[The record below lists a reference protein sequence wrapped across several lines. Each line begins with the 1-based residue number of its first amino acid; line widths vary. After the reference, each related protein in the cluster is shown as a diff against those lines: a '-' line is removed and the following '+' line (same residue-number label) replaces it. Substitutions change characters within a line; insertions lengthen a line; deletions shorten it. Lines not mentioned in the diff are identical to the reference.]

1 MSCLFCC
8 VFFVVVVL
16 FVWKHFNLFLFT
28 MQIEF
33 ERRVSATRLWYFVEL
48 CIKLSRFLF
57 TGSVLLEAGE

>member
-1 MSCLFCC
+1 M
-8 VFFVVVVL
+8 FFVVVVIVVCL
-16 FVWKHFNLFLFT
+16 EAFQKTMFT

-57 TGSVLLEAGE
+57 TRSVLLEAGE